1 MNLQKLVNRD
11 EGSILLFG
19 IGLSVAGLMLTTVSI
34 NVASLW
40 VTKNVLDGIA
50 DGAALSAAQ
59 AVNTDAIYRDGLGT
73 NLRISENL
81 ARTKVSQYIAAANA
95 RSQVQQFSVRSV
107 VVSGTAVTVTV
118 QASPRTAFG
127 YLMPISP
134 SVVVS
139 AAKAINKVR

>member
-1 MNLQKLVNRD
+1 MNLRKLMVRE

-19 IGLSVAGLMLTTVSI
+19 IGLSVAGLMIATVSI

-59 AVNTDAIYRDGLGT
+59 AVNTDAIYRDGFGA
-73 NLRISENL
+73 NLRLNENL
-81 ARTKVSQYIAAANA
+81 ARTKVSQYVDAANV
-95 RSQVQQFSVRSV
+95 RSQVKQFSVRSV

-118 QASPRTAFG
+118 QASPNTAFG
-127 YLMPISP
+127 YLMPISTP
-134 SVVVS
+134 VVVS

>member
-1 MNLQKLVNRD
+1 MKLQKLLARD
-11 EGSILLFG
+11 DGSILLFG
-19 IGLSVAGLMLTTVSI
+19 IGLSVAGLMIATVSI

-59 AVNTDAIYRDGLGT
+59 AVNSDAIYRNGLGK
-73 NLRISENL
+73 NLRLDENL
-81 ARTKVSQYIAAANA
+81 ARTKVNQYVVAANV

-118 QASPRTAFG
+118 QASPRTSFG
-127 YLMPISP
+127 YLMPISTP
-134 SVVVS
+134 VVVS

>member
-1 MNLQKLVNRD
+1 MRFKRLLGCD

-19 IGLSVAGLMLTTVSI
+19 IGLSVAGLMIATVSI

-40 VTKNVLDGIA
+40 VTRNVLDGIA

-59 AVNTDAIYRDGLGT
+59 AVNVDAIYREGLSA
-73 NLRISENL
+73 NLRLSESL
-81 ARTKVSQYIAAANA
+81 ARAKVNQYVHAANVH
-95 RSQVQQFSVRSV
+95 SQVQQFSVRSV
-107 VVSGTAVTVTV
+107 RVSGDAVTVTV

-127 YLMPISP
+127 YLMPLSTP
-134 SVVVS
+134 VVVS

>member
-1 MNLQKLVNRD
+1 MNIRKLFARD

-19 IGLSVAGLMLTTVSI
+19 IGLSVAGLMIATVSI

-59 AVNTDAIYRDGLGT
+59 AVNSDSIYRDGLGT
-73 NLRISENL
+73 NLRLDENL
-81 ARTKVSQYIAAANA
+81 ARVKVNQYVAAADV

-107 VVSGTAVTVTV
+107 VVSGKAVTVTI

-127 YLMPISP
+127 YLMPISTP
-134 SVVVS
+134 VVVS

>member
-1 MNLQKLVNRD
+1 MNIRRSIDRD

-19 IGLSVAGLMLTTVSI
+19 IGLSIAGLMIATVSI

-40 VTKNVLDGIA
+40 VTKNVLDGVA

-73 NLRISENL
+73 NLRLNENL
-81 ARTKVSQYIAAANA
+81 ARAKVNQYVDAANV
-95 RSQVQQFSVRSV
+95 RSQVRQFSIRSV

-118 QASPRTAFG
+118 QASPNTAFG
-127 YLMPISP
+127 YLMPISNP
-134 SVVVS
+134 VVVS
-139 AAKAINKVR
+139 AAKAINRVR